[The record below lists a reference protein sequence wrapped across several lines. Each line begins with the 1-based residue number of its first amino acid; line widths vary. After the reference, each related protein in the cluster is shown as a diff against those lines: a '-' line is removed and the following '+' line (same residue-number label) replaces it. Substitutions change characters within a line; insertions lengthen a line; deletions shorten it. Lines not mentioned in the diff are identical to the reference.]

1 MAIVIPLKSWRE
13 ARLLTQ
19 QELSVRAGVSE
30 AAIVRIEKGNPARIS
45 TVRKLLGALDMN
57 ASVLEGLQHGNEAS
71 GA

>member
-45 TVRKLLGALDMN
+45 TVRKLLGALDMDV
-57 ASVLEGLQHGNEAS
+57 AVLGVLHGGTDRPNN
-71 GA
+71 